1 MEVYKCRI
9 CGDPYLGSGVPSHC
23 PFCGAEAKY
32 IVLAREWR
40 EPGVFELSE
49 VSEANLEH
57 ALMLENNNSRFYRC
71 SFEVSTDV
79 ELTAMFK
86 ALSKVEAEHASVIRK
101 LLGLPKEGQV
111 EDTRGRCHA
120 LESENL
126 KEAHEREAKAIVF
139 YAQAAEVA
147 VEPRVKEVFT
157 AFVEIE
163 KTHLELNKKAMEAFP
178 GMFNGPIA

>member
-9 CGDPYLGSGVPSHC
+9 CGDPYLGSSIPSHC

-32 IVLAREWR
+32 IVLAGDWP
-40 EPGVFELSE
+40 EPEAFELSE
-49 VSEANLEH
+49 VSEANLQH

-71 SFEVSTDV
+71 SYEVTMDV
-79 ELTAMFK
+79 GLLAMFK

-101 LLGLPKEGQV
+101 LLGIPKETQE

-126 KEAHEREAKAIVF
+126 KDAHDREKKAIVF
-139 YAQAAEVA
+139 YTQAAEVA

-163 KTHLELNKKAMEAFP
+163 TTHLELNQKAMDAFP
-178 GMFNGPIA
+178 GLTNGPIA

>member
-9 CGDPYLGSGVPSHC
+9 CGDPYLGSSVPSHC

-32 IVLAREWR
+32 IALAKEWR
-40 EPGVFELSE
+40 DPDDFELSE
-49 VSEANLEH
+49 VSEANLQH

-71 SFEVSTDV
+71 SFEVSMDV
-79 ELTAMFK
+79 ELMAMFK

-101 LLGLPKEGQV
+101 LLGLPKESQE

-120 LESENL
+120 IESENL
-126 KEAHEREAKAIVF
+126 KEAHDREKKAIDF
-139 YAQAAEVA
+139 YAKAAEVA
-147 VEPRVKEVFT
+147 SEPRVKEVFA

-178 GMFNGPIA
+178 GMFNGPIV

>member
-9 CGDPYLGSGVPSHC
+9 CGDPYLGSSVPSHC

-32 IVLAREWR
+32 IALAGEWR
-40 EPGVFELSE
+40 EPDDFELSE
-49 VSEANLEH
+49 VSEANLQH

-71 SFEVSTDV
+71 SFEVSMDV
-79 ELTAMFK
+79 KLMAMFK

-101 LLGLPKEGQV
+101 LLGLPKESQE

-120 LESENL
+120 VESENL
-126 KEAHEREAKAIVF
+126 KEAHDRETKAIVF

-147 VEPRVKEVFT
+147 VEPRVKEVLA